1 MALRNLI
8 QRLTDL
14 GVFIEYRVGAYTGQ
28 RIRVWGEDG
37 LPRSM
42 SPGTARAYADRLEAR
57 QWGFKV

>member
-1 MALRNLI
+1 MRRLI
-8 QRLTDL
+8 QRLIDL

-42 SPGTARAYADRLEAR
+42 SPGTAKAYADRIEAR
-57 QWGFKV
+57 AWGFTA